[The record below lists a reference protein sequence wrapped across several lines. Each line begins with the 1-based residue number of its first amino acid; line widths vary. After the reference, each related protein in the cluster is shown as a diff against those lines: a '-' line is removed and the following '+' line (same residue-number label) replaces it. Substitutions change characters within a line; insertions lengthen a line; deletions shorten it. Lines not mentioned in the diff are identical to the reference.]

1 MFLRHIQQVLNST
14 LKIESRSL
22 TTADRSYTS
31 ITHGQVF
38 PAPEK
43 PEKPASQPSDTA
55 IRPTFPP
62 TDIASQWPGVDLYI
76 FPFRDI
82 KSFFMRGHLIQP
94 LAHTQDDLI
103 PI

>member
-1 MFLRHIQQVLNST
+1 MNWSAFYVFETHPTGKYST
-14 LKIESRSL
+14 FKIESRSL

-62 TDIASQWPGVDLYI
+62 TGIASQWPGVDLYI
-76 FPFRDI
+76 FLFRVT
-82 KSFFMRGHLIQP
+82 KTFFMRGHLI
-94 LAHTQDDLI
+94 
-103 PI
+103 